1 MLCYTNR
8 NDMQKRSLLFSILL
22 IGTGAFAQDTVRF
35 RIANDYGLVDYSNTV
50 IINPNHLKPF
60 FEKLYQ
66 LKKEKRGRVN
76 ILHLGDSHIQGGY
89 LTQQVRQNFQLAF
102 GNAGRGF
109 VVPLRVAGTNEPYSY
124 RSESDAKWESKRMVF
139 PDQALPIG
147 LSGVSIR
154 TEEETAKLTLMINN
168 YTDLN
173 YGFNRITTFFYKEP
187 RSFNLMIQD
196 SLNQTLAFV
205 GNFSPS
211 NVRHTAAINLP
222 EQYNKLNFSTLKSIQ
237 TQNRFTLFGFNLEN
251 GQPGILYHSIGVNG
265 AKYKHYLS
273 TDFLIEQTPALKPD
287 LIILALGTNE
297 ALDHPYSDPKFSEQV
312 ATLIARLRQQNPD
325 AVFIISTHPDSYKK
339 KTKRNPG
346 VTNVQEKLIEAAG
359 LNQVACFDLYEAGSG
374 KHSADAW
381 RDAALLRD
389 DGIHFTRAGYELQGN
404 MFYLALIKAYN
415 QYVSDRR

>member
-1 MLCYTNR
+1 MLYCTNR
-8 NDMQKRSLLFSILL
+8 NDMLKQSLLFSFSVIS
-22 IGTGAFAQDTVRF
+22 IFVFAQDTVRF
-35 RIANDYGLVDYSNTV
+35 RISNDYGLVDYTKTA
-50 IINPNHLKPF
+50 ITNPDHLKPL
-60 FEKLYQ
+60 FEKLYR
-66 LKKEKRGRVN
+66 LKKEKRGTIN

-89 LTQQVRQNFQLAF
+89 MTQQLRQNFQLEF

-109 VVPLRVAGTNEPYSY
+109 VAPLRVAGTNEPYSY
-124 RSESDAKWESKRMVF
+124 RTESTAKWESKRMVF

-154 TEEETAKLTLMINN
+154 TEDENTKLSLSVNN

-173 YGFNRITTFFYKEP
+173 YGFNRVTTFFFKEP
-187 RSFNLMIQD
+187 RSFNLIIQD
-196 SLNQTLAFV
+196 SLNQALGFI

-211 NVRHTAAINLP
+211 SVMHAAGVNL
-222 EQYNKLNFSTLKSIQ
+222 QTSYNKLNFSTLKSIE

-251 GQPGILYHSIGVNG
+251 GEPGILYHSIGING

-273 TDFLIEQTPALKPD
+273 TDYLIEQTTALKPD

-297 ALDHPYSDPKFSEQV
+297 SLDHPYSDPKFSDQV
-312 ATLIARLRQQNPD
+312 STLIARLRQQNPG

-346 VTNVQEKLIEAAG
+346 VINIKEKLVDAAVT
-359 LNQVACFDLYEAGSG
+359 NKTAYFDLYEAGGG

-381 RDAALLRD
+381 KEATLLRD
-389 DGIHFTRAGYELQGN
+389 DGVHFTRAGYELQGN

-415 QYVSDRR
+415 KYVSDRR

>member
-1 MLCYTNR
+1 MLCCTNG
-8 NDMQKRSLLFSILL
+8 NDMRKRSLLFSFL
-22 IGTGAFAQDTVRF
+22 IISICAFAQDTVRF
-35 RIANDYGLVDYSNTV
+35 NIANDYGLVDYPKTI
-50 IINPNHLKPF
+50 IINPDHLKPF
-60 FEKLYQ
+60 FEKLFK
-66 LKKEKRGRVN
+66 LKKEKRGTIN

-89 LTQQVRQNFQLAF
+89 MTQQVRQNFQLEF

-124 RSESDAKWESKRMVF
+124 RSESAAKWESKRMVF

-154 TEEETAKLTLMINN
+154 TEDENAKLTLTVNN

-173 YGFNRITTFFYKEP
+173 YGFNRVTTFFYKES
-187 RSFNLMIQD
+187 RSFHLMIQD
-196 SLNQTLAFV
+196 SLNQALAFV

-211 NVRHTAAINLP
+211 GVIHSATVNLP
-222 EQYNKLNFSTLKSIQ
+222 GLYNKLNFNTLKSIQ

-251 GQPGILYHSIGVNG
+251 GQPGILHHSIGVNG

-273 TDFLIEQTPALKPD
+273 TDYLIEQTPALKPD

-297 ALDHPYSDPKFSEQV
+297 ALDHPYSDPKLSEQIF
-312 ATLIARLRQQNPD
+312 TLITRLKQQNPG
-325 AVFIISTHPDSYKK
+325 AVFIISTHPETFKK

-346 VTNVQEKLIEAAG
+346 VGSVEEKLIAAVSS
-359 LNQVACFDLYEAGSG
+359 NKVACFDLYEAGGG
-374 KHSADAW
+374 KNAADAW
-381 RDAALLRD
+381 TEATLLRD
-389 DGIHFTRAGYELQGN
+389 DGVHFTRAGYELQGN

>member
-1 MLCYTNR
+1 MLYCTNG
-8 NDMQKRSLLFSILL
+8 NDMRKRNLLYSFSIISICAL
-22 IGTGAFAQDTVRF
+22 AQDTVRF
-35 RIANDYGLVDYSNTV
+35 NIANDYNLVDYANTV
-50 IINPNHLKPF
+50 IINPDHLKPF
-60 FEKLYQ
+60 FEKLYR
-66 LKKEKRGRVN
+66 LKKEKRGTIN

-89 LTQQVRQNFQLAF
+89 MTQQVRQNFQLAF

-124 RSESDAKWESKRMVF
+124 RSESAAKWESKRMVF

-154 TEEETAKLTLMINN
+154 TEDENASLTLSVNN

-173 YGFNRITTFFYKEP
+173 YGFNRVTTFFFKEP
-187 RSFNLMIQD
+187 RSYNLVIQD
-196 SLNQTLAFV
+196 SLNQALGFV

-211 NVRHTAAINLP
+211 AVMHSASINLP
-222 EQYNKLNFSTLKSIQ
+222 GLYNKLNFSTLKSLQ

-251 GQPGILYHSIGVNG
+251 GQPGILYHSIGANG

-273 TDFLIEQTPALKPD
+273 TDYLIEQTPALKPD

-297 ALDHPYSDPKFSEQV
+297 ALDHPYSDPKLSEQIS
-312 ATLIARLRQQNPD
+312 TLITRLKQQNPG
-325 AVFIISTHPDSYKK
+325 AVFIISTHPDTYKK

-346 VTNVQEKLIEAAG
+346 IENVQEKLIEAVG
-359 LNQVACFDLYEAGSG
+359 IHKVACFDLYKAGGG
-374 KHSADAW
+374 KHSADDWKEAS
-381 RDAALLRD
+381 LLRD
-389 DGIHFTRAGYELQGN
+389 DGVHFTRAGYELQAN
-404 MFYLALIKAYN
+404 MFYLAFIKAYN